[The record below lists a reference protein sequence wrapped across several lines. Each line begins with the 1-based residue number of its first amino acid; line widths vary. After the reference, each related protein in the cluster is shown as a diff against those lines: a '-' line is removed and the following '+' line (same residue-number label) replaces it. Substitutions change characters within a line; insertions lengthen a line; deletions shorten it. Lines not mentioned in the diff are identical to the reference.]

1 MSVLDLPVRDFDT
14 ATRAFQDVERSLVP
28 SGAIVAFGG
37 VYSPTNKLADTCPV
51 GWLWCDGSVVLRA
64 DYPALSRVLVG
75 SGSAFSLPNNPGYII
90 KV

>member
-1 MSVLDLPVRDFDT
+1 MLDLPVRDFDT
-14 ATRAFQDVERSLVP
+14 ATRAFQDVERRLVP
-28 SGAIVAFGG
+28 AGVVVAFSG

-64 DYPALSRVLVG
+64 DYPALSRVLAG
-75 SGSAFSLPNNPGYII
+75 SGTAVAVPNIPGSII